1 MGIAARR
8 IRALAAVGCAL
19 GVFAWPGMSLA
30 AVPAGSAAAGLPPG
44 APHVTF
50 LHAGTVRGDGSAAV
64 VQLAVTCPRSQGGF
78 LLEISVQQHFSH
90 GRPAIANGAVEGP
103 CTGKAV
109 VATGAVVVGIPPDN
123 ATFPQSFGKLVTGS
137 ADAVA
142 FDYCDSG
149 CNIDFQYPAQ
159 PVVLADT
166 GRLDHLT
173 GSGTGTSVTVDPAWR
188 LVQGGRAASVTL
200 HVTCPAGLAMG
211 LGSALLASPS
221 TGRHI
226 QVSQESFDPQWT
238 CSGRSQIVH
247 ATVSPTLPVSGTLL
261 HAGAGFTDLFII
273 GPEAS
278 DAAEAWGQV
287 VLS

>member
-1 MGIAARR
+1 VR
-8 IRALAAVGCAL
+8 
-19 GVFAWPGMSLA
+19 
-30 AVPAGSAAAGLPPG
+30 
-44 APHVTF
+44 F
-50 LHAGTVRGDGSAAV
+50 LHAATVRGDGSAAV
-64 VQLAVTCPRSQGGF
+64 VQLAVTCPRSQGPF

-90 GRPAIANGAVEGP
+90 GRPAVANGAVQGP

-109 VATGAVVVGIPPDN
+109 VVTGAVVAGIPPDN
-123 ATFPQSFGKLVTGS
+123 ATFPQSFGKLVSGS

-159 PVVLADT
+159 PVVLTASA
-166 GRLDHLT
+166 RLDRLT

-188 LVQGGRAASVTL
+188 LVQAGHAAALTL
-200 HVTCPAGLAMG
+200 HVTCPAGLAMS

-226 QVSQESFDPQWT
+226 QVSQESADPQWT
-238 CSGRSQIVH
+238 CTGRPQVVH
-247 ATVSPTLPVSGTLL
+247 ATVSPTLPASGTLL
-261 HAGAGFTDLFII
+261 HVGPGFTDLFIV
-273 GPEAS
+273 GPDVS

-287 VLS
+287 ALS